1 MKKVLSFIII
11 CILASSIFGQP
22 NTSSCHVDTSQSFS
36 ILFNISFNEDG
47 SLSNYFG
54 TYLAYYDDVTH
65 QTKPVEDSY
74 DCAYFDSEWKGKYF
88 SAADSC
94 YIIQPHKIKAIE
106 ISAQG
111 HYKGEICY
119 KKEFNLFP
127 FEALNWLNDSP
138 IESISISLTNLINVN
153 IGLSRWPVYKQ
164 MINNNKLISFKV
176 EGSYLDENLI
186 QLLSVFKN
194 LEYLSLP
201 EYLDSEL
208 LTFPNLKSVYS
219 LNPAHFFSVN
229 LVNLNNL
236 KNFGENSDKLSVQM
250 NTTLELQFFLQEA
263 EAVYSSI
270 HKYPAVHPIK
280 YVDSII
286 LSSIPE
292 LVNKNGISLI
302 TCKMLPNYCFES
314 DSSDTIAFGNINN
327 GRQIGTWQYSPRFDY
342 QVMDGFHNH
351 FFEYDHDRVKR
362 SVAIPYSGKW
372 IYRYS
377 DSTIAIEGNFLNGK
391 KTGDWVFY
399 NKDGSIF
406 CVKKF
411 NNDVPNGLFVNYSND
426 PFWPSSK
433 IIRTYYFT
441 PKEYIRVVES
451 NSGESYFFES
461 PIVSKKRP
469 YIINQNGSLSKYH
482 FGKGTTSEI
491 SINSKKYNR
500 ILYKY
505 YLKYLFPES
514 QKGTNFLN

>member
-11 CILASSIFGQP
+11 CILASTIFGQP
-22 NTSSCHVDTSQSFS
+22 NTSSCHVDTSRSFS
-36 ILFNISFNEDG
+36 ILFDISFNEDG

-54 TYLAYYDDVTH
+54 TYLAYYDEVTH
-65 QTKPVEDSY
+65 QRTPVEDPY
-74 DCAYFDSEWKGKYF
+74 YCASFTSNWNGKYF
-88 SAADSC
+88 SLADSE
-94 YIIQPHKIKAIE
+94 YIIQPKKIKAIE

-111 HYKGEICY
+111 HYKGEIY
-119 KKEFNLFP
+119 NKTEFNLFS
-127 FEALNWLNDSP
+127 FEALNWLVDSP

-164 MINNNKLISFKV
+164 MINNNKVVSFKV

-201 EYLDSEL
+201 EYLDTEL
-208 LTFPNLKSVYS
+208 LTFPNLRRVYS

-229 LVNLNNL
+229 LINLNNL
-236 KNFGENSDKLSVQM
+236 KNFGENNDKLSVQM
-250 NTTLELQFFLQEA
+250 NTTLELQFFLQET

-270 HKYPAVHPIK
+270 HKYPAVHPIN

-286 LSSIPE
+286 VSSIPE
-292 LVNKNGISLI
+292 LVNKNGFSLI
-302 TCKMLPNYCFES
+302 TCKMLPDYCHKI
-314 DSSDTIAFGNINN
+314 DSSDTIAFGNIFY
-327 GRQIGTWQYSPRFDY
+327 GKPIGTWQYSPRFNG
-342 QVMDGFHNH
+342 QNMDGFHSQ
-351 FFEYDHDRVKR
+351 FFEYNHDRVKR
-362 SVAIPYSGKW
+362 SVSIPSSGKW

-377 DSTIAIEGNFLNGK
+377 DSTIAIEGNFQNGK
-391 KTGDWVFY
+391 KSGTWYFY
-399 NKDGSIF
+399 NKDGSVF
-406 CVKKF
+406 CVKGF
-411 NNDVPNGLFVNYSND
+411 NNDLPQGLFVNYSN
-426 PFWPSSK
+426 PYWSSSK

-451 NSGESYFFES
+451 NSGESYFFAS

-491 SINSKKYNR
+491 SINSKKYKR

-514 QKGTNFLN
+514 QKGSNFLN